1 MGRKNGNE
9 SNFTKAVIL
18 FKKSDNTIL
27 SLFYVLENI
36 FDIIFIFWSNLFISS
51 QKSNDFVKCI
61 KIEYGHFNFRKIE
74 KV

>member
-36 FDIIFIFWSNLFISS
+36 FDIIFIF
-51 QKSNDFVKCI
+51 
-61 KIEYGHFNFRKIE
+61 
-74 KV
+74 